1 MRIIL
6 IDKLITLCYYMGVN
20 KRAPKQEE
28 RQVPMAATKQFRKRN
43 AILECL
49 RSTDAH
55 PSADMVH
62 EMLQAEHPDIS
73 LATVYRNL
81 SLFKQ
86 QGEIMSVCTVR
97 GVERFDANTEPH
109 VHFICENCDAVSD
122 LHEIHFPR
130 SLAEDV
136 SNCYGNEM
144 RGCQLTINGV
154 CSECLKNL

>member
-1 MRIIL
+1 
-6 IDKLITLCYYMGVN
+6 MGVN
-20 KRAPKQEE
+20 KRAPNQEE
-28 RQVPMAATKQFRKRN
+28 RQVPMAATTKQFRKRN

-81 SLFKQ
+81 ALFKQ
-86 QGEIMSVCTVR
+86 QGEITSVCTVN
-97 GVERFDANTEPH
+97 GVERFDAETDPH
-109 VHFICENCDAVSD
+109 VHFICETCKAVSD
-122 LHEIHFPR
+122 LYEIHFPQ
-130 SLAEDV
+130 SLAADV

-144 RGCQLTINGV
+144 HGCQLTINGL
-154 CSECLKNL
+154 CRNCLKNL